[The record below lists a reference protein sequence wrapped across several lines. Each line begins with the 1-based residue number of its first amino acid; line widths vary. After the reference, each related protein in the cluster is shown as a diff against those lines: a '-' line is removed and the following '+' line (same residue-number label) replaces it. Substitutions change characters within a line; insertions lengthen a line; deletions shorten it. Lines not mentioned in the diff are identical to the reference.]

1 MSTSLSQ
8 TGAPAS
14 HGKNNKQGAAT
25 HARQWRLVPGLLL
38 AGAFALVSMLLS
50 RFPWFQSHG
59 LSTLTVAIVLG
70 MLLGNTLYPRFAA
83 PTLPGVAFSKQRLL
97 RLGIVLFGLRLT
109 FQDVAGV
116 GLAGVAI
123 DAVMLCSTF
132 LLACLAG
139 RKLFGLDRATTML
152 IGAGG
157 SICGAAAVMAAEP
170 VVKAKPE
177 QVAVSVATVVVFGTL
192 AMFLYPLLYQW
203 NLQHG
208 WIQLSPDAYGVYVG
222 STVHEVA
229 QVVVA
234 GGAVSPEA
242 ANTAVIAKM
251 VRVMMLA
258 PFLLALSYVLMRGA
272 RASGSGARGGM
283 VIPWFAVWFLVVV
296 GINSTG
302 IVPAAATG
310 LLLVL
315 DELLLAMAMF
325 ALGLTTHMSA
335 IRQAGLKPLA
345 LASLL
350 AVWLLAGGLLVN
362 LGVAWL
368 AGSA

>member
-1 MSTSLSQ
+1 M
-8 TGAPAS
+8 
-14 HGKNNKQGAAT
+14 
-25 HARQWRLVPGLLL
+25 
-38 AGAFALVSMLLS
+38 
-50 RFPWFQSHG
+50 
-59 LSTLTVAIVLG
+59 
-70 MLLGNTLYPRFAA
+70 
-83 PTLPGVAFSKQRLL
+83 
-97 RLGIVLFGLRLT
+97 
-109 FQDVAGV
+109 
-116 GLAGVAI
+116 
-123 DAVMLCSTF
+123 
-132 LLACLAG
+132 
-139 RKLFGLDRATTML
+139 
-152 IGAGG
+152 
-157 SICGAAAVMAAEP
+157 
-170 VVKAKPE
+170 
-177 QVAVSVATVVVFGTL
+177 
-192 AMFLYPLLYQW
+192 
-203 NLQHG
+203 
-208 WIQLSPDAYGVYVG
+208 
-222 STVHEVA
+222 HEVA

-234 GGAVSPEA
+234 GGAVGPEA

-272 RASGSGARGGM
+272 KASGSGARGM

-325 ALGLTTHMSA
+325 ALGLTTHASA